1 MMQIIQIS
9 PLDQKRSLVFLDN
22 GITFA
27 LYKGEIRDL
36 DLREGEELSGA
47 QYQEIHSEILLK
59 RAKRRLL
66 YLLARM
72 DRTEA
77 QVRQKL
83 QQGHYSEDIIE
94 EAVAYARDL
103 YYLDDA
109 RFAQNYVRCHKDKK
123 SRERIRMDLYSK
135 GISWRQADQAFALE
149 APQEDEREQ
158 ILKWA
163 KKKNYSKKTAT
174 LKEKQRIY
182 QFLARKGFHSD
193 DILHVLDHLT

>member
-1 MMQIIQIS
+1 
-9 PLDQKRSLVFLDN
+9 
-22 GITFA
+22 
-27 LYKGEIRDL
+27 
-36 DLREGEELSGA
+36 
-47 QYQEIHSEILLK
+47 
-59 RAKRRLL
+59 
-66 YLLARM
+66 
-72 DRTEA
+72 
-77 QVRQKL
+77 
-83 QQGHYSEDIIE
+83 
-94 EAVAYARDL
+94 
-103 YYLDDA
+103 
-109 RFAQNYVRCHKDKK
+109 
-123 SRERIRMDLYSK
+123 MDLYSK